1 MRIKKKH
8 VLLESL
14 LIDVTNEFDAT
25 EKRIFKMLY
34 NHYGDPTKGDEEGKK
49 PFNQWDVATWLIES
63 LEIPYDMAYELTK
76 TYFWNYSRL
85 FSELSSLRKRIP
97 SAELFNDHSRKLT
110 SLFKDNLPPND
121 SYGEIKINFDRDT
134 GIEDKRNILVWDSY
148 YGVSL
153 YLPFNSRDN
162 YDRYVIGDDRDKR
175 QLMIDVYFHILDKD
189 GNIVHEYISGEEY
202 EQKID
207 NEKFRVVVKYTIGEI
222 SNRRESGREVKLMEF
237 DVPYPKP
244 LSLKTYTEM
253 LKLILSDVIKKVESI
268 TFKLPSDLE
277 GFGEPSEDSQLD

>member
-25 EKRIFKMLY
+25 EKRIFKMMY
-34 NHYGDPTKGDEEGKK
+34 NHYGDPMKDDEEGKK
-49 PFNQWDVATWLIES
+49 PFNQWDVAAWLIES

-76 TYFWNYSRL
+76 TYFWNYNKL
-85 FSELSSLRKRIP
+85 FSEMSSLRKRIP
-97 SAELFNDHSRKLT
+97 SAELFNEHRKKLT
-110 SLFKDNLPPND
+110 SLFKDNLTND
-121 SYGEIKINFDRDT
+121 TYGEIKINFDRDT
-134 GIEDKRNILVWDSY
+134 GIEDKRNIVFWDSY
-148 YGVSL
+148 YGFTL
-153 YLPFNSRDN
+153 YLPFNSRDYN
-162 YDRYVIGDDRDKR
+162 GRYVYGDDRDKR
-175 QLMIDVYFHILDKD
+175 QLMIDVHFQTLDKE
-189 GNIVHEYISGEEY
+189 GNIVDGYIKDEDYRE
-202 EQKID
+202 KID

-253 LKLILSDVIKKVESI
+253 INLILGDVIKKVESF

-277 GFGEPSEDSQLD
+277 GFGGSSEDSQLD